1 MEPSV
6 SDLPIV
12 EAAVLKPFQAVLEQ
26 EGAPPDTHMRRAGL
40 SPDQVAAGD
49 GWVPKARAY
58 GFMGA
63 ASRSEGIL
71 DLGYR
76 VGRAHGLDALGSLA
90 PRLRACETLKEAI
103 DTLSVHVRRLAS
115 DNRVWLTQTDRHAWL
130 HNDSGDTSL
139 RGSEHGVQLGAMILL
154 HLVRA
159 ADGLADWAPKAL
171 NLESDPPVPHF
182 TVPEFAC
189 ARIRYRA
196 PSTAIRFPTEFLTRS
211 LTVSG
216 VSGPSGGLRIPPSGF
231 GAALTDL
238 IHARMSFAGV
248 PAVDTAAEM
257 WGVSPRT
264 LQRRLASEGLSY
276 RQVCDRSRFR
286 KAVELLRDPRTT
298 VNDIAAQL
306 SYSDRRS
313 FLRAFRRFTGMT
325 PSEYRELKRE
335 PR

>member
-1 MEPSV
+1 MP
-6 SDLPIV
+6 DIPIV
-12 EAAVLKPFQAVLEQ
+12 EAAVLKPFQAVLER
-26 EGAPPDTHMRRAGL
+26 EGAPSEGHMRRAGL

-49 GWVPKARAY
+49 GWIPKAQAY

-63 ASRSEGIL
+63 ASRGEGIP

-76 VGRAHGLDALGSLA
+76 VGRVHGLDALGSLA

-103 DTLSVHVRRLAS
+103 DTLSVHVRRLAT
-115 DNRVWLTQTDRHAWL
+115 DNRLWLTQAGNHAWL

-159 ADGLADWAPKAL
+159 ADGLADWTPGAL
-171 NLESDPPVPHF
+171 SLESAPPVPHF
-182 TVPEFAC
+182 SAPEFAN
-189 ARIRYRA
+189 ARIGYSA
-196 PSTAIRFPTEFLTRS
+196 PSTAIRLPTEFLTRS
-211 LTVSG
+211 LTVSRDG
-216 VSGPSGGLRIPPSGF
+216 GSPGGLTIPPAGF
-231 GAALTDL
+231 GAALTDV

-248 PAVDTAAEM
+248 PGVETAAEM
-257 WGVSPRT
+257 FGVSPRT

-298 VNDIAAQL
+298 VNDITVEL

-325 PSEYRELKRE
+325 PSEYRGLKRE
-335 PR
+335 SL

>member
-6 SDLPIV
+6 SDFPIV
-12 EAAVLKPFQAVLEQ
+12 EAAVLRPFQAVLRR
-26 EGAPPDTHMRRAGL
+26 EGAPPEGHMRRAGL

-49 GWVPKARAY
+49 GWIPKAQAY
-58 GFMGA
+58 GYMET
-63 ASRSEGIL
+63 ASRGEGIP

-103 DTLSVHVRRLAS
+103 DTLATHVRRLAT
-115 DNRVWLTQTDRHAWL
+115 DNRVWLTQAGRHTWL

-154 HLVRA
+154 HLLRA
-159 ADGLADWAPKAL
+159 ADGLADWTPGAL
-171 NLESDPPVPHF
+171 SLESAPPVPHF
-182 TVPEFAC
+182 TVPEFAS
-189 ARIRYRA
+189 ARIGYYA
-196 PSTAIRFPTEFLTRS
+196 PSTAIRFPAEFLTRS

-216 VSGPSGGLRIPPSGF
+216 GGGSSGGLTIPPSGF
-231 GAALTDL
+231 GAALTDV
-238 IHARMSFAGV
+238 IHARMSLEGV
-248 PAVDTAAEM
+248 PGVDIAAEM
-257 WGVSPRT
+257 CGVSPRT
-264 LQRRLASEGLSY
+264 LQRRLAGEGLSY

-286 KAVELLRDPRTT
+286 KAVELLENPRTT
-298 VNDIAAQL
+298 VNDIAAEL

-325 PSEYRELKRE
+325 PSEYRQLKRE
-335 PR
+335 P